1 MIPQMKATKQTLGA
15 VMAVFVAQFLSIT
28 FISQIGLDFFTLEYP
43 LIGSEPWSII
53 LNVYSHAGI
62 GHLISNSIALIILGL
77 IVERVTTPTRF
88 HVFFLTTGV
97 LAGLS
102 QITFWVVFGSE
113 PTSVLG
119 ASGAIFAL
127 MGYAVLGND
136 LADTLIDSLDLSKK
150 GTILLFVGLAT
161 LVTAMTASEGVALIA
176 HGSGFLMG
184 AVAGYLKIL
193 HVEGNY

>member
-1 MIPQMKATKQTLGA
+1 MKATKQTLGA
-15 VMAVFVAQFLSIT
+15 IVAVFIAQLLSIT
-28 FISQIGLDFFTLEYP
+28 FLSQIGLDFYTLEYP
-43 LIGSEPWSII
+43 LINSEPWNIV

-62 GHLISNSIALIILGL
+62 GHLVSNGIALLILGL
-77 IVERVTTPTRF
+77 IVERVTTPIRF
-88 HVFFLTTGV
+88 HAFFLTTGV

-102 QITFWVVFGSE
+102 EVTFWVIFGSGA
-113 PTSVLG
+113 TSVLG

-136 LADTLIDSLDLSKK
+136 LAETLIDLLELGKK
-150 GTILLFVGLAT
+150 GTLLLFVGLAV

-184 AVAGYLKIL
+184 AVAGHFKLL
-193 HVEGNY
+193 RVEQRY